1 MIKRKPAVPAGNEER
16 TGVPPHSME
25 TITSRK
31 NSRVQMLRRLG
42 REKAYRRETGLFL
55 CDGAKLLSEAV
66 MNGAEIA
73 EIYLRGNTPA
83 AALPDA
89 PVYALSEEVFDYVS
103 PLEHS
108 PGPLFTVKNRPFPE
122 TARPDRVIV
131 LENVQDPG
139 NVGTVLRTA
148 AALGTELVVLLGDCA
163 DPYNPKTVRAAM
175 GALFRERIW
184 ETDPDS
190 LRARLREWS
199 LPLCGAALR
208 PESEDVRHVSLA
220 RAAIAVGNEGRGLSE
235 ALLDICDAKIILP
248 MTPGSE
254 SLNAAVAASIL
265 MWEMWTQRKE

>member
-1 MIKRKPAVPAGNEER
+1 
-16 TGVPPHSME
+16 ME

-31 NSRVQMLRRLG
+31 NSRVQALRALG
-42 REKAYRRETGLFL
+42 RDKAYRREQGLFL
-55 CDGAKLLSEAV
+55 CDGEKLLSEALA
-66 MNGAEIA
+66 NGAEIA
-73 EIYLRGNTPA
+73 EIYLRGAKPA
-83 AALPDA
+83 GNMPDV
-89 PVYALSEEVFDYVS
+89 PVYSLSEDVFDYVS

-108 PGPLFTVKNRPFPE
+108 PGPLFTVRAKPLLESVRPE
-122 TARPDRVIV
+122 RVIV

-175 GALFRERIW
+175 GALFRQWLW
-184 ETDPDS
+184 ETD
-190 LRARLREWS
+190 LATLCAKLREWE

-208 PESEDVRHVSLA
+208 AESVDVKCVSL
-220 RAAIAVGNEGRGLSE
+220 RCAAIAVGNEGRGLTD
-235 ALLDICDAKIILP
+235 ALLEKCDTKIILP

-265 MWEMWTQRKE
+265 MWEMWTQRG